1 MSGVHLSPL
10 TSYGSVRVPGFL
22 RVYLGVTPT
31 PDFPWA
37 AVARWFAGELGS
49 EEATRLEAW
58 VSADPERA
66 ALVAA
71 LREAWTVAGER
82 AEGWDPARALSRI
95 REAAA
100 EDARVIGR
108 LGGDRIGRS
117 RVGRPWAAMALAA
130 VAGVLLVLGVTAI
143 ASLVRAPAT
152 LTEYRAARGQRLTLR
167 LGDGT
172 QVTLAPGTVLRRP
185 SDYGRHERRLE
196 LEGEAYFIVTHD
208 STRPFTVATTR
219 LVARDLG
226 TRFNVRA
233 YADDSGTAVVVAE
246 GQVAVGLR
254 QPSGAASSL
263 VLGAGDAGD
272 IQNGTL
278 ARTPGVSIDQ
288 VLAWTDGRLVFRDTP
303 LAEVA
308 TRLARWYD
316 VDVRLGSRSLGTL
329 RVTGS
334 FRDEPVGAVLDAV
347 ARSLDLRLERHEGGY
362 ELTRN

>member
-1 MSGVHLSPL
+1 
-10 TSYGSVRVPGFL
+10 
-22 RVYLGVTPT
+22 VYLSVSTPRRN
-31 PDFPWA
+31 DLPWA
-37 AVARWFAGELGS
+37 DLARWFAGELS
-49 EEATRLEAW
+49 PEEGTRLESW
-58 VSADPERA
+58 VGADAERV

-71 LREAWTVAGER
+71 LRQAWVVAGAP
-82 AEGWDPARALSRI
+82 AEGWDAARALSRV
-95 REAAA
+95 RQAAA
-100 EDARVIGR
+100 EDARVIAR
-108 LGGDRIGRS
+108 LGGARVVSSRALRS
-117 RVGRPWAAMALAA
+117 WAGLALAA
-130 VAGVLLVLGVTAI
+130 AAGVLLVLGVTAI
-143 ASLVRAPAT
+143 ASRLRGPAT

-185 SDYGRHERRLE
+185 SDYGRHDRRLE

-263 VLGAGDAGD
+263 VLGTGDAGD
-272 IQNGTL
+272 VQNGRL
-278 ARTPGVSIDQ
+278 ARTPDVSIDQ

-303 LAEVA
+303 LADVA

-334 FRDEPVGAVLDAV
+334 FRDEPVGVVLDAI
-347 ARSLDLRLERHEGGY
+347 ARSVDVRLERRGGGY
-362 ELTRN
+362 ELSRN